1 MALLFPSSL
10 PCGIVCTFLLMIRA
24 KAIAEIMAVVDGDVV
39 VNNLQEHGYMN
50 HRPLSDVCFT
60 LTSAMGLGGGKRLW
74 LFGSY
79 DSKH

>member
-1 MALLFPSSL
+1 MALSFPSSL
-10 PCGIVCTFLLMIRA
+10 PCGIVGTFLLMIRT

-60 LTSAMGLGGGKRLW
+60 LTSAMGLGGGQTPVVVREL
-74 LFGSY
+74 
-79 DSKH
+79 